1 MFIYANGDSHI
12 AGSELGDFLLPG
24 YPGPRDFGSEPT
36 TYTKHWVNQLYTPP
50 SNEMAA
56 IPGLRKK
63 RDELRNKISFEEKT
77 KNLIHKTSQLLGV
90 EYYNNALG
98 GSGNTRIIR
107 TSIVDLIELKKTKKN
122 INAVIS
128 LSDSMRLELPSP
140 VPSSNWLHLQA
151 HNLNAFKDLF
161 KEGSPESAVIKH
173 YVMCTTA
180 YNKLIWLYMNI
191 IALQDFCTAN
201 GIKLHWVCSINN
213 PVEILRSD
221 PCLKHDEE
229 LLTLA
234 SYANF
239 NPIIKMHHIARKI
252 KVNTINPGFHYSEI
266 VHQIAAMSLAAI
278 LR

>member
-98 GSGNTRIIR
+98 GCGNTRIIR
-107 TSIVDLIELKKTKKN
+107 TSITDLIELKKTEKN
-122 INAVIS
+122 IIALIA
-128 LSDSMRLELPSP
+128 LSDPMRLEIPSI
-140 VPSSNWLHLQA
+140 VSNNKWTSISA
-151 HNLNAFKDLF
+151 HSVDYL
-161 KEGSPESAVIKH
+161 KEDMPERAIIEYYFTHSTV
-173 YVMCTTA
+173 
-180 YNKLIWLYMNI
+180 YNQLIWLYLHVI
-191 IALQDFCTAN
+191 TLQDFCTAN
-201 GIKLHWVCSINN
+201 KIKLHWISTIHNQIDVLECQ
-213 PVEILRSD
+213 PD
-221 PCLKHDEE
+221 DE
-229 LLTLA
+229 LSTLA
-234 SYANF
+234 SYVNF
-239 NPIIKMHHIARKI
+239 NPIVKMYDIAREI
-252 KVNTINPGFHYSEI
+252 RVHTINPGYHYSEI
-266 VHQIAAMSLAAI
+266 VHQRAAEQLAAI
-278 LR
+278 LQ

>member
-1 MFIYANGDSHI
+1 MFIYANGDSHV
-12 AGSELGDFLLPG
+12 AGTELGDFLLPG
-24 YPGPRDFGSEPT
+24 HPGLRDFGSEPT
-36 TYTKHWVNQLYTPP
+36 SYTKHWVNQLYTPP

-56 IPGLRKK
+56 IPSLRKK
-63 RDELRNKISFEEKT
+63 RDELHNKISFEEKT

-90 EYYNNALG
+90 NYYNNALG

-107 TSIVDLIELKKTKKN
+107 TSIADLIELKKTEKN
-122 INAVIS
+122 ISAVIS
-128 LSDSMRLELPSP
+128 LSNPMRLEIPSP
-140 VPSSNWLHLQA
+140 VPSSNWLRLSVT
-151 HNLNAFKDLF
+151 NVDSFKYLF
-161 KEGSPESAVIKH
+161 KEGTPENAVVKH
-173 YVMCTTA
+173 YFMYTTA

-191 IALQDFCTAN
+191 ITLQDFCTAN
-201 GIKLHWVCSINN
+201 GIKLYWICSVDN
-213 PVEILRSD
+213 PVEVLRSD
-221 PCLKHDEE
+221 PCLKPDKE

-252 KVNTINPGFHYSEI
+252 KVNTINPGYHYSEI